1 MKKLLALFAFL
12 AVSGIPTMAQRRE
25 GVTPVLEVNGGYSY
39 MRWQV
44 PSFAQPPSS
53 FNYNGFNA
61 GAAYNITNW
70 LAGVVD
76 ISGVYNSQGASNS
89 NATSH
94 IYSYLAGPRV
104 YPLGH
109 HKLTPFVH
117 GLVGV
122 ASYHL
127 HVPASGSGPTF
138 IQEFNQTDNNLSF
151 AFGGGLDWKWTQ
163 HISIRLA
170 QLDYQ
175 QTRALRA
182 DAVASGASPDNQN
195 NFKYSGGVVFRFGE
209 K

>member
-1 MKKLLALFAFL
+1 MKKLFAVLALL
-12 AVSGIPTMAQRRE
+12 ALSGIPTLAQDRRGGE
-25 GVTPVLEVNGGYSY
+25 GAPLFEVNGGYTY

-44 PSFAQPPSS
+44 PDFAQPPSS
-53 FNYNGFNA
+53 YNYNGFNA
-61 GAAYNITNW
+61 GAALHVFNW
-70 LAGVVD
+70 LALATD
-76 ISGVYNSQGASNS
+76 ISGVYNSQPGF
-89 NATSH
+89 TTH

-127 HVPASGSGPTF
+127 HSPNPDPTLV
-138 IQEFNQTDNNLSF
+138 INETDNNLSF
-151 AFGGGLDWKWTQ
+151 EVGGGIDWNWTK
-163 HISIRLA
+163 HISIRVA

-182 DAVASGASPDNQN
+182 DAVTAGGSAQNQN
-195 NFKYSGGVVFRFGE
+195 NFKYSGGVVIRFGE

>member
-1 MKKLLALFAFL
+1 MKKLFALFAL
-12 AVSGIPTMAQRRE
+12 LVISGIPTLAQHRDGE
-25 GVTPVLEVNGGYSY
+25 TPLFEVNGGYTY
-39 MRWQV
+39 MRWEV

-61 GAAYNITNW
+61 GAAYNVTNW
-70 LAGVVD
+70 LAVVAD
-76 ISGVYNSQGASNS
+76 LSWVYNTQGASNA
-89 NATSH
+89 NLKSH
-94 IYSYLAGPRV
+94 IYSYLAGPRI

-127 HVPASGSGPTF
+127 HVPASGSGVTF
-138 IQEFNQTDNNLSF
+138 IPEFNETDNNLSF
-151 AFGGGLDWKWTQ
+151 AFGGGVDWKLTR

-182 DAVASGASPDNQN
+182 DAVASGASPENQN

>member
-1 MKKLLALFAFL
+1 MKKLLALFALL
-12 AVSGIPTMAQRRE
+12 AVSSIPTLAQHRE
-25 GVTPVLEVNGGYSY
+25 GETPVLEVNGGYTY

-44 PSFAQPPSS
+44 PSFAQGPGGPSS

-61 GAAYNITNW
+61 GAAYNATNW
-70 LAGVVD
+70 LAIVAD
-76 ISGVYNSQGASNS
+76 LSWVYNTQGASGS
-89 NATSH
+89 NAKSH

-109 HKLTPFVH
+109 HWLTPFVH

-127 HVPASGSGPTF
+127 HVPSPDPTLV
-138 IQEFNQTDNNLSF
+138 FNETDNNLSF
-151 AFGGGLDWKWTQ
+151 AIGGGVDWKLTK

-182 DAVASGASPDNQN
+182 DAVASGASPENQN